1 MLSINQKQAIV
12 AERSKMI
19 KSYSTVAVVRL
30 DGIPDRLLQ
39 SVRNRMRGDSVFIT
53 GRKNILNRILASSK
67 GTEPLSSYLTGTSV
81 IILTNKSPF
90 DLYRELRNS
99 SIRLAA
105 KPNQIAP
112 SDIRIEAGETSLAP
126 GQAVTELKTA
136 GIDVKIEKGKVVIS
150 KEKVLVHKGEPISL
164 NVAKALHTLNILPF
178 SAELKLEVA
187 LNDNLIFNNEVLGI
201 DTTTVLEDINR
212 SISRVIALSVNAKI
226 INRYTI
232 NRFITESYINAIALG
247 VEANL
252 YDSGIA
258 DRLIGKAYRIASAL
272 SAKTV
277 NND

>member
-12 AERSKMI
+12 AERSKLI
-19 KSYSTVAVVRL
+19 GRYSTVAVVRL
-30 DGIPDRLLQ
+30 DGTPDRLLQ
-39 SVRNRMRGDSVFIT
+39 SVRNRMRGESVFIT

-67 GTEPLSSYLTGTSV
+67 STENLSSYLTGTSV

-90 DLYRELRNS
+90 DLYKELRGS

-105 KPNQIAP
+105 KPNQLAP
-112 SDIRIEAGETSLAP
+112 SDIKIEAGETSLAP

-136 GIDVKIEKGKVVIS
+136 GIDVKIDKGKVVIS
-150 KEKVLVHKGEPISL
+150 KERVLVHKGEPISL
-164 NVAKALHTLNILPF
+164 SVAKALHTLNILPF

-187 LNDNLIFNNEVLGI
+187 LNGNLLFNKEVMGI
-201 DTTTVLEDINR
+201 DAKMVLEEINR
-212 SISRVIALSVNAKI
+212 SIGEVIALSVNAKI

-252 YDSGIA
+252 YDTGIA
-258 DRLIGKAYRIASAL
+258 DRLVGKAYRIASSL
-272 SAKTV
+272 SAHTG